1 MSQPRKINVLDVRS
15 CRGGGGG
22 PEKTI
27 LFSALETDRE
37 HFNMSVAYLKSKDD
51 PEFDLHERAQ
61 KLGVESFYT
70 IDESFKFDIGAMR
83 RVLKLLREKN
93 IDVYHGHCYKSDLYG
108 LILSRFH
115 KMKLVTTAH
124 GPLASFKFFWA
135 SKNWRVRYLYDQID
149 LRLLKHYDLV
159 LMVSDTMRE
168 IISRYGVDPQRMMW
182 IRNAIDSKYFQRSG
196 APDAAFRAE
205 LGIPP
210 GATVVGA
217 VGRLNGEKDYPN
229 MLRAAQILLKQRP
242 DLYFVIAGKGEL
254 EPELKALAAELGVA
268 QRVIFMGHFHD
279 VRKVFEL
286 MDLYVLSSTREGLPN
301 TVLEAMAMGVPIV
314 STDVDGV
321 KEAVSD
327 QREAFLV
334 PAQDSV
340 KLAEGIARMLDDRV
354 LRERLARDAR
364 AKVETDFSFAHRTRT
379 IENLYRKLMSA

>member
-1 MSQPRKINVLDVRS
+1 MTQTKKINVLDVRS

-37 HFNMSVAYLKSKDD
+37 QFDMHIAYLKSKDD
-51 PEFDLHERAQ
+51 PEFDLHERAR
-61 KLGVESFYT
+61 KLGVESFHA
-70 IDESFKFDIGAMR
+70 IDERFKFDIGALR
-83 RVLKLLREKN
+83 RLLKLLREKQ
-93 IDVYHGHCYKSDLYG
+93 IDVFHAHCYKSDLYG
-108 LILSRFH
+108 LILSRYH

-135 SKNWRVRYLYDQID
+135 SKNWRVRYLYDQLD

-159 LMVSDTMRE
+159 LMVSDTMRD
-168 IISRYGVDPQRMMW
+168 IISRYGVKPERMLW
-182 IRNAIDSKYFQRSG
+182 IRNAIDAKFFSRSA
-196 APDAAFRAE
+196 APDLQFRAQ
-205 LGIPP
+205 LGIPS
-210 GATVVGA
+210 GAAVVGA

-229 MLRAAQILLKQRP
+229 LLRAAQILVKERP

-254 EPELKALAAELGVA
+254 EQELKSMAAGMGIAE
-268 QRVIFMGHFHD
+268 RVIFMGHFHD

-286 MDLYVLSSTREGLPN
+286 MDIYVLSSTREGLPN
-301 TVLEAMAMGVPIV
+301 TVLEAMAMEVPIV

-334 PAQDSV
+334 PPQDSPA
-340 KLAEGIARMLDDRV
+340 LARGIARMLDDRE
-354 LRERLARDAR
+354 LRTKLARQAR
-364 AKVETDFSFAHRTRT
+364 EKVETDFSFAQRTRK
-379 IENLYRKLMSA
+379 IEGLYKKLMTA